1 MTWPRL
7 AGHGAGIQSITPFF
21 SGGGIDS
28 SAAAPFSFSPIIH
41 MEYDRGPAF
50 RLSNRATP
58 SKLPA
63 YRCPAPPVTRNLLH
77 APFFFLGGAPFIS
90 WPLTPGPSSPLVPP
104 SLPSSLPT
112 CYPLSPSAWHHGSW
126 QRPLK
131 NINAAAGLWVW
142 FPGGWVPDFGR
153 SFGGYHGPSQAK
165 CMGKQGA
172 KNYFGLFLSLPRH
185 ALWGVVHRNNNT
197 TNIGG
202 VIFLFASRA

>member
-104 SLPSSLPT
+104 SLPSSLIQLVLLRRP
-112 CYPLSPSAWHHGSW
+112 PQQPSCCSASW
-126 QRPLK
+126 LQQRTVPRCQC
-131 NINAAAGLWVW
+131 
-142 FPGGWVPDFGR
+142 GWVMIWADK
-153 SFGGYHGPSQAK
+153 GPISPIYGEQITVPSGE
-165 CMGKQGA
+165 CQ
-172 KNYFGLFLSLPRH
+172 
-185 ALWGVVHRNNNT
+185 T
-197 TNIGG
+197 T
-202 VIFLFASRA
+202 RT